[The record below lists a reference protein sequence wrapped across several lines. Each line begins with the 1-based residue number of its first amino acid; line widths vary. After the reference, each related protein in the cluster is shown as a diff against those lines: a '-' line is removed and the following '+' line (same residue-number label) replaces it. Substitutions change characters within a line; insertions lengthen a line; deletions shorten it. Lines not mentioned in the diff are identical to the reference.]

1 MKVLY
6 IGVFD
11 NNHKST
17 NTSQLLS
24 LKRAGAQV
32 VGYNYKDKAKKLG
45 FAGRDADLVNL
56 VRDRDFDLV
65 LYSKC
70 NLLSYDVFE
79 NIKQQTTTA
88 MWFMDPLQTYD
99 MEMKERTKLVDYF
112 YCDKNNV
119 LCEALKINPNSHR
132 VCEGYDENVDRPIE
146 NVNKSYDV
154 SFIGGLYGH
163 RITQISS
170 MRHPVKIITNA
181 YGKEHA
187 HSVAKSRINL
197 NLCTTRGA
205 SDRVYKVMA
214 AGGFLITDDWD
225 GREDDFVDGKDL
237 VVFENIED
245 LDQKIDYYLSNP
257 VISDKIAR
265 SGQRTVQKFT
275 RLNWAQEILS
285 LTVAH

>member
-1 MKVLY
+1 MKILY

-11 NNHKST
+11 SNRKST

-32 VGYNYKDKAKKLG
+32 VGYNYKAKAEKLG
-45 FAGRDADLVNL
+45 YPGRDAELVNL

-99 MEMKERTKLVDYF
+99 TEMKEKTKLVDYF
-112 YCDKNNV
+112 YCDKINV
-119 LCEALKINPNSHR
+119 LREAIKINPNSHR
-132 VCEGYDENVDRPIE
+132 VCEGYDEDVDRPVE

-154 SFIGGLYGH
+154 SFIGGLYGD

-170 MRHPVKIITNA
+170 MRHPVRIITNA
-181 YGKEHA
+181 YAKEHA

-214 AGGFLITDDWD
+214 AGGLLITDDWA
-225 GREDDFVDGKDL
+225 GRQEDFIDEKDL
-237 VVFENIED
+237 VIFEGTED

-257 VISDKIAR
+257 TISGKIA
-265 SGQRTVQKFT
+265 SNGCEAVQKFT
-275 RLNWAQEILS
+275 RLHWAQQIMNLAK
-285 LTVAH
+285 TD